1 MDRVPGGTGC
11 IGAAASR
18 AAISRGFEVYLLNRG
33 SRIPEMPGSH
43 NLVADVERDIALFRG
58 RTKQYVFISSASA
71 YQKPR
76 TITSSAKPRRQ

>member
-1 MDRVPGGTGC
+1 
-11 IGAAASR
+11 
-18 AAISRGFEVYLLNRG
+18 
-33 SRIPEMPGSH
+33 MPGSH